1 MKKWITILTA
11 AVLALSL
18 FAGCTSSDSKG
29 MTIEKGKLI
38 MSTNAESPP
47 CEMTDDNGS
56 YVGIDIEI
64 AKAIADKLGLELV
77 IDDMGF
83 VAALVAGF
91 SLPLSAIA
99 GSALGAGV
107 IVAALA
113 VQAAAAVLEG
123 LSAKSVKAAN

>member
-1 MKKWITILTA
+1 MKRTDSLARQLTVSALCLTLCLVLPFLTGQIKQIGNALCPMHLPVFLCAYLCGAPWAA
-11 AVLALSL
+11 AV
-18 FAGCTSSDSKG
+18 
-29 MTIEKGKLI
+29 
-38 MSTNAESPP
+38 
-47 CEMTDDNGS
+47 
-56 YVGIDIEI
+56 
-64 AKAIADKLGLELV
+64 
-77 IDDMGF
+77 GF